1 MGEWFEEWFG
11 EEYLELYPHRDETD
25 AGRLIGLVG
34 RTACL
39 APGARVLD
47 ICCGAGRHA
56 RAFADQGHWTVG
68 IDLSRH
74 LLQRAQVVARV
85 PLVRADVRR
94 LPFRARS
101 FDLAANLFTSF
112 GYFET
117 DDEHCAAL
125 AEMLLPVKSGGWF
138 VLDFLNAD
146 LVRAGLVAKE
156 LMTTAAGPVT
166 VERWLHDEGRFVVK
180 TITTPD
186 GRQFMERVRLLRR
199 DDLVGMLTAAGG
211 TVVHQFG
218 SYDGA
223 PADAD
228 QPRVILFVRAR

>member
-25 AGRLIGLVG
+25 AERLIALVG
-34 RTACL
+34 RTVPLGAR
-39 APGARVLD
+39 ARVLD

-56 RAFADQGHWTVG
+56 RAFADRGHWTVG

-74 LLQRAQVVARV
+74 LLQRAQVVAGI
-85 PLVRADVRR
+85 PLVRADIRQ
-94 LPFRARS
+94 LPFRPGS
-101 FDLAANLFTSF
+101 FDLAVNLFTSF

-117 DDEHCAAL
+117 DDEHRAAL
-125 AEMLLPVKSGGWF
+125 AEMLVPVKAGGWF
-138 VLDFLNAD
+138 VLDFLNAEAVSRA
-146 LVRAGLVAKE
+146 LVPTEV
-156 LMTTAAGPVT
+156 MTTAAGPVT
-166 VERWLHDEGRFVVK
+166 VERWLHDEGRFVIK

-199 DDLVGMLTAAGG
+199 DDLAQMLTAAGG
-211 TVVHQFG
+211 AVVHQFG

-223 PADAD
+223 PAGPD
-228 QPRVILFVRAR
+228 QPRVILFVRTG